1 MKNFV
6 DHLWPENIN
15 NKGKTLH
22 FDENIKKIFD
32 EGIINFFN

>member
-6 DHLWPENIN
+6 DHLWPENN

-32 EGIINFFN
+32 ESIINFFN